1 MHGGVGHG
9 PQVDEETKLV
19 ASEILCQ
26 VHVGPARVR
35 VRVEVTGEFIPHVST
50 ADALGVD
57 PAGHTVDCNFHFG
70 YVRVEIAFRVPGAR
84 RVGVDEQQED
94 ALERPALW
102 VHLNV
107 QYGVPTP

>member
-1 MHGGVGHG
+1 MCFPSLKLFVRSQVAHRRVCVHEALAVAVHGGVGHG

-50 ADALGVD
+50 TDALG
-57 PAGHTVDCNFHFG
+57 C
-70 YVRVEIAFRVPGAR
+70 RPGWA
-84 RVGVDEQQED
+84 
-94 ALERPALW
+94 
-102 VHLNV
+102 HC
-107 QYGVPTP
+107 